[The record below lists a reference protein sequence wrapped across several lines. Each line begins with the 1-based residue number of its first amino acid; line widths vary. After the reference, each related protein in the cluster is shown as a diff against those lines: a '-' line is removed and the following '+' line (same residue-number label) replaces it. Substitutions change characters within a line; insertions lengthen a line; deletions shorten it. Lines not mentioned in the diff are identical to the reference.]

1 MFPTTYGARIRPKSI
16 GAIEQSI
23 FNNAPPPHEILR
35 YKYRKIFGLSA
46 AEMDA
51 EPLDEFYT
59 NLYIYAQI
67 KKKEEL
73 ESKHGNS

>member
-1 MFPTTYGARIRPKSI
+1 M
-16 GAIEQSI
+16 
-23 FNNAPPPHEILR
+23 N
-35 YKYRKIFGLSA
+35 
-46 AEMDA
+46 A